1 MKSGGQRAAITHKE
15 YAQIPDSAMRTKII
29 VAKHAAAIYNI
40 GNNSYKSC
48 FFLHKMHAVKHKRQ
62 CASLLR
68 GTTAAKQ
75 DGKESVRMKR
85 ITASAL
91 CGAIVLLLC
100 ACSPV
105 QTGAP
110 AAPPVSVS
118 PTAETAS
125 ATAPAVTHE
134 TTAGPDAGS
143 SLKSCEAFE
152 SVSTDLD
159 ADGITERIEF
169 VKKAEGVTVRV
180 SRGENAWEHSLPA
193 GSENAVSQYVL
204 KNGKRSCVL
213 FCYDLAS
220 DDYQTAAI
228 SLGSKLEVNILDGSV
243 AGFENGVLTLNLTVD
258 VAGTWLGSADYT
270 VDEDMHL
277 SRKGELYELSGVDE
291 TRRLTAKQAL
301 SAFTASGE
309 KFTLEAGT
317 VLRPVSSD
325 LESVLYFRI
334 DNRDG
339 LFSFKIAHQKD
350 NYWEFLIDGVPEREA
365 FDGLEY
371 YD

>member
-1 MKSGGQRAAITHKE
+1 
-15 YAQIPDSAMRTKII
+15 
-29 VAKHAAAIYNI
+29 
-40 GNNSYKSC
+40 
-48 FFLHKMHAVKHKRQ
+48 
-62 CASLLR
+62 
-68 GTTAAKQ
+68 
-75 DGKESVRMKR
+75 MKR

-105 QTGAP
+105 QTGTP

-125 ATAPAVTHE
+125 ATVPAVTHE

>member
-1 MKSGGQRAAITHKE
+1 M
-15 YAQIPDSAMRTKII
+15 
-29 VAKHAAAIYNI
+29 
-40 GNNSYKSC
+40 
-48 FFLHKMHAVKHKRQ
+48 
-62 CASLLR
+62 
-68 GTTAAKQ
+68 
-75 DGKESVRMKR
+75 
-85 ITASAL
+85 
-91 CGAIVLLLC
+91 
-100 ACSPV
+100 
-105 QTGAP
+105 
-110 AAPPVSVS
+110 
-118 PTAETAS
+118 
-125 ATAPAVTHE
+125 
-134 TTAGPDAGS
+134 
-143 SLKSCEAFE
+143 
-152 SVSTDLD
+152 
-159 ADGITERIEF
+159 
-169 VKKAEGVTVRV
+169 RV
-180 SRGENAWEHSLPA
+180 SRGENAWEYSLPA

-243 AGFENGVLTLNLTVD
+243 AGFEYGVLTLNLTVD
-258 VAGTWLGSADYT
+258 VAGTWPGSADYT

-291 TRRLTAKQAL
+291 TRRLTSKKAL

-350 NYWEFLIDGVPEREA
+350 NYWDFLIDCVPEREA

>member
-1 MKSGGQRAAITHKE
+1 M
-15 YAQIPDSAMRTKII
+15 
-29 VAKHAAAIYNI
+29 
-40 GNNSYKSC
+40 
-48 FFLHKMHAVKHKRQ
+48 
-62 CASLLR
+62 
-68 GTTAAKQ
+68 
-75 DGKESVRMKR
+75 
-85 ITASAL
+85 
-91 CGAIVLLLC
+91 
-100 ACSPV
+100 
-105 QTGAP
+105 
-110 AAPPVSVS
+110 
-118 PTAETAS
+118 
-125 ATAPAVTHE
+125 
-134 TTAGPDAGS
+134 
-143 SLKSCEAFE
+143 
-152 SVSTDLD
+152 
-159 ADGITERIEF
+159 
-169 VKKAEGVTVRV
+169 RV
-180 SRGENAWEHSLPA
+180 SRGENIWEHSLPA